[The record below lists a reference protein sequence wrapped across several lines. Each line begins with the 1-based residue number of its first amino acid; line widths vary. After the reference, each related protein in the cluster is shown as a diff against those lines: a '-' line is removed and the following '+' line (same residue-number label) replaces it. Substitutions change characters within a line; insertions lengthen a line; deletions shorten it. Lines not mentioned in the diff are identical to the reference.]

1 MPPTEAKG
9 NTLACSGATAA
20 TNPLCTE
27 QFKNADLAAL
37 KVVPEAGYA
46 FTGWTV
52 NGAQITTASAD
63 TLFLTTMPTLAGL
76 ANILPPGTT
85 EANVEEECKHQIDIA
100 FTFDDGP
107 HVSLTGRTMTI
118 INTLLSRQQ
127 TLKKPV
133 HVTFFVEHSR
143 ITSGL
148 GKKILKEYMCQ
159 YHHEVG
165 LHGAHETAH
174 HRKHQDTEDLQTRL
188 TTMKAVIASEE
199 AGGITP
205 AHVRPPGG
213 WGGWTVGTIY
223 AKDQVVQIYQNVSLV
238 RYTGEGTDGVNSWGK
253 LYPSRCDQDT
263 SECWPTSEDRIDFI
277 NTIKTKIDNA
287 KTAKTPPKLVILMH
301 DLRLPDVKDI
311 GNIIDEIETYAE
323 TQSVRINYKTLEELY

>member
-1 MPPTEAKG
+1 
-9 NTLACSGATAA
+9 
-20 TNPLCTE
+20 
-27 QFKNADLAAL
+27 
-37 KVVPEAGYA
+37 
-46 FTGWTV
+46 
-52 NGAQITTASAD
+52 
-63 TLFLTTMPTLAGL
+63 
-76 ANILPPGTT
+76 
-85 EANVEEECKHQIDIA
+85 
-100 FTFDDGP
+100 
-107 HVSLTGRTMTI
+107 MTI

-174 HRKHQDTEDLQTRL
+174 HTKHQDTEDLQTRL

-253 LYPSRCDQDT
+253 LYPSRCDRDT

-287 KTAKTPPKLVILMH
+287 KTATTPPKLVILMH

-323 TQSVRINYKTLEELY
+323 TQSVRINYKTLGELY